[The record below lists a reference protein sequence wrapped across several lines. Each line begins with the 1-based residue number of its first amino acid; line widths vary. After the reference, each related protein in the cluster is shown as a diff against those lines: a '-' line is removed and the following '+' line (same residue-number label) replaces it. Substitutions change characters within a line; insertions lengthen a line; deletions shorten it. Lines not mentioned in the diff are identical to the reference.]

1 MSEALHFDAV
11 ITPNRS
17 LSRRGY
23 KVLIGI
29 MVAVNL
35 VLAAVFAAMGAL
47 PVPIFLGLDVLALIL
62 AFQVSYRS
70 GRQQERVQVS
80 ADCVTVLN
88 QMDGKARVMWR
99 SPTAFTKVEVD
110 RGEADETRVR
120 LAISGRRRQIGRTLS
135 PGEQLD
141 LARALERAI
150 LAARRA
156 PFSAPP

>member
-23 KVLIGI
+23 KVLIAI

-35 VLAAVFAAMGAL
+35 VLAGVFAAMGAL
-47 PVPIFLGLDVLALIL
+47 PVPIFLGLDVLALIV
-62 AFQVSYRS
+62 AFQANYRS

-80 ADCVTVLN
+80 VESVTVLN
-88 QMDGKARVMWR
+88 QIGGRARVIWR

-120 LAISGRRRQIGRTLS
+120 LAISGRRRQIGRALS
-135 PGEQLD
+135 PGEQLE

-156 PFSAPP
+156 PSA